1 MENKI
6 YVKSKIILV
15 GVIIDGGLL
24 DGEVHGGDLGA
35 EHALDGFPLELHGGG
50 EEPRLGG
57 PGLTH
62 KTHGAGNLKLL
73 QPKENRLVM

>member
-1 MENKI
+1 METKI

-24 DGEVHGGDLGA
+24 DREVHGGDLGA

-50 EEPRLGG
+50 E
-57 PGLTH
+57 
-62 KTHGAGNLKLL
+62 
-73 QPKENRLVM
+73 